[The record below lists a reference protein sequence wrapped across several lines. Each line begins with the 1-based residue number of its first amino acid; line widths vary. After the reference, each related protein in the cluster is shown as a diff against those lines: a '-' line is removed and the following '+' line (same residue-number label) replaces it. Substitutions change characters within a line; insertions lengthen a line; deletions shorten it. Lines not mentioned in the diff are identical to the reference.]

1 MFHGH
6 LLGLYEKALPAD
18 WSWERRLTTAR
29 ELGFDYL
36 EISIDET
43 DERMARLL
51 WSREQRHALRDVA
64 ETCGVPIRSMCLSA
78 HRRFPFGSADP
89 AIRAKARELADR
101 AVEFADD
108 MGIRVIQLA
117 GYDVYYE
124 PSTERSVAAF
134 FEGMQYVAQ
143 LAGRYQVMHAMEI
156 MDTPFMNSITKHL
169 WYEERIRSPYYR
181 VYPDLGNLTAWGN
194 DVADELRK
202 GIASIV
208 AVHLKETRPVTDSA
222 PGEFRNVP
230 LGAGTVDFAAA
241 FRTLRELNYTGPFL
255 LEMWSGTTDDDCA
268 EIVRSR
274 AFLEEA
280 YARSLKPVSKSPFP
294 KGDLEG
300 LSI

>member
-6 LLGLYEKALPAD
+6 LLGLYEKALPAQ
-18 WSWERRLTTAR
+18 WSWEQRLTTAR

-36 EISIDET
+36 EISIDES

-51 WSREQRHALRDVA
+51 WSREQRQKLYDLTIR
-64 ETCGVPIRSMCLSA
+64 CRMPIRSMCLSA

-89 AIRAKARELADR
+89 SIQAKAHEIAER

-124 PSTERSVAAF
+124 PSTDRSVAAF
-134 FEGMQYVAQ
+134 LEGMRFVAQ
-143 LAGRYQVMHAMEI
+143 LAERYQVMHAMEI
-156 MDTPFMNSITKHL
+156 MDTSFMNSITKHL
-169 WYEERIRSPYYR
+169 WYEEQIRSPYYR

-194 DVADELRK
+194 NIHKELHK

-208 AVHLKETRPVTDSA
+208 AIHLKETRPVTDTT

-230 LGAGTVDFAAA
+230 LGTGTVDFAMA
-241 FRTLRELNYTGPFL
+241 FRILRELNYTGPFL
-255 LEMWSGTTDDDCA
+255 LEMWSGMTADDCA
-268 EIVRSR
+268 EISRSR

-280 YARSLKPVSKSPFP
+280 YSLK
-294 KGDLEG
+294 
-300 LSI
+300 